1 MGDADAGSKIQG
13 QFRDNMGSVGQ
24 KDCAQGT
31 LVSRTTFLYSEA
43 PGHVLVLWEDETLRN
58 RVYGRSLMK
67 GGHLHAG
74 AGEKA
79 PCVRAMARAHRGP

>member
-1 MGDADAGSKIQG
+1 MQG
-13 QFRDNMGSVGQ
+13 QVRDNIGSVSQ
-24 KDCAQGT
+24 QDCEQGT
-31 LVSRTTFLYSEA
+31 LVSRTTFSYSEA

-79 PCVRAMARAHRGP
+79 PCVRAVVARARRTEGRR